1 MTHREAAAIAFK
13 ECGLSQ
19 ADFDAAAVIT
29 DARTMGTDW
38 TAASHGQIPAG
49 QERAQIDEIKLVLN
63 GGQSETIP
71 SGEYIV
77 AELERIRGSN

>member
-1 MTHREAAAIAFK
+1 MTYREAAAIAFK

-19 ADFDAAAVIT
+19 EDFEKAAAN
-29 DARTMGTDW
+29 W
-38 TAASHGQIPAG
+38 TSASYGQIPAG

-63 GGQSETIP
+63 GGESRKIP
-71 SGEYIV
+71 SGRQIV

>member
-1 MTHREAAAIAFK
+1 MTYREAAAIAFK

-19 ADFDAAAVIT
+19 EDFDAAAGIT
-29 DARTMGTDW
+29 DAHSMGTNW
-38 TAASHGQIPAG
+38 MAASYGQIPAG

-63 GGQSETIP
+63 GGESRTIP
-71 SGEYIV
+71 SARQVE